1 MDQRTLVIPGAVLAM
16 VSQEKKDPLWIGV
29 WKTHPDEHGWFSI
42 DWYAKKSSGRGREIS
57 FELSEG
63 HSNLRESVGSVL
75 LKLDGTEWKFGVRNA
90 DIVLLGTYYRNLKK
104 IAAQTQVSLLASD
117 TPALRQQVQPE
128 RVVSHEIVSPSLAV
142 QAENFKSNLQMI
154 RSSLLQVNIYSHF

>member
-1 MDQRTLVIPGAVLAM
+1 ML
-16 VSQEKKDPLWIGV
+16 E
-29 WKTHPDEHGWFSI
+29 
-42 DWYAKKSSGRGREIS
+42 
-57 FELSEG
+57 
-63 HSNLRESVGSVL
+63 
-75 LKLDGTEWKFGVRNA
+75 LDGTEWKFGDGIA
-90 DIVLLGTYYRNLKK
+90 DIVLPATYYRNLKK
-104 IAAQTQVSLLASD
+104 IATQTQVSLLASD